1 MFKISY
7 LKESALFSLRQI
19 ELFIAVSQ
27 SQTLIEVASQFKV
40 SQSAISM
47 ALKELEGHLDEKLFE
62 RVGKKLVLNE
72 RGRLFLKE
80 VQPLFIDIK
89 DLHQKFTQNHFNGE
103 INIGASLTTAHY
115 IMPPLM
121 TSYMRK
127 REEVSIN
134 LKMANTEDIVT
145 MVESGEVDIGLIE
158 GSSHSTAITQQ
169 VIAPDELIVVSA
181 DKTLKGEHF
190 IDNLAKKEWILREKG
205 SGTRSVFL
213 NQIKPVD
220 KELNIVLEL
229 EHTEAI
235 KNFLLLDAKYISCL
249 PKISV
254 LTELQEGKLFHINVK
269 NHKFMRDF
277 SLIFTKKRTPTLLM
291 EDFLEHIST
300 YMKQVESQIN

>member
-1 MFKISY
+1 M
-7 LKESALFSLRQI
+7 FSLRQI
-19 ELFIAVSQ
+19 ELFIAVSH
-27 SQTLIEVASQFKV
+27 SQTLIEVANQFNV

-62 RVGKKLVLNE
+62 RIGKKLVLNE

-80 VQPLFIDIK
+80 VQPLYLEIK
-89 DLHQKFTQNHFNGE
+89 ELHQDFTQNHFNGE

-115 IMPPLM
+115 IMPQLI
-121 TSYMRK
+121 TSYMKK
-127 REEVSIN
+127 REEVSVH
-134 LKMANTEDIVT
+134 LKMANTDDIVS
-145 MVESGEVDIGLIE
+145 MIEQGEIDIGLIE
-158 GSSHSTAITQQ
+158 GNSQSINITQQ

-181 DKTLKGEHF
+181 DKALKGEHF
-190 IDNLAKKEWILREKG
+190 IDNLARKKWILREKG

-213 NQIKPVD
+213 NQIKPID

-235 KNFLLLDAKYISCL
+235 KNFLLLDTDYISCL

-254 LTELQEGKLFHINVK
+254 LTELQEGKLFQINVK
-269 NHKFMRDF
+269 NHTFMRDF

-300 YMKQVESQIN
+300 YMKQVPG